1 MALDIMPKI
10 GSILSKLRD
19 LANKIDG
26 IGGHVG
32 NFDETASQL
41 KQKVDSLESYLKEK
55 AELVKAMEEK
65 VATLSAS
72 VEKMKTEIASIR
84 KQHEYMETYQRRENL
99 RFYGIPE
106 K

>member
-1 MALDIMPKI
+1 M
-10 GSILSKLRD
+10 
-19 LANKIDG
+19 
-26 IGGHVG
+26 
-32 NFDETASQL
+32 
-41 KQKVDSLESYLKEK
+41 
-55 AELVKAMEEK
+55 KAMEEE
-65 VATLSAS
+65 VATLSAD